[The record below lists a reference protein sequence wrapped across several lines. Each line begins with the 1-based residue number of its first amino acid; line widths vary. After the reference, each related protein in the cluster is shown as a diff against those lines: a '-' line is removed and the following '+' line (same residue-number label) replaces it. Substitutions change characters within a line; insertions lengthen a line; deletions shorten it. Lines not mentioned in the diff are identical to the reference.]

1 MKTILL
7 ATDFSKA
14 ANNACDYAAELAKY
28 FDAKLILVNAYNYP
42 FTQHESARSFNEF
55 AEKDR
60 EANKALADL
69 KEKIY
74 QKNSRIPH
82 VECYAHAGNAFD
94 VIQSAA
100 DKFNAELVVIG
111 ITGSAGKLKEHV
123 VGSTALA
130 IARNLDVNTIII
142 PEGVKYHR
150 IHKMS
155 FACDIEN
162 IEENDLLYVAKYFS
176 KIFDAALEIINVE
189 KFDVKP
195 QIYKYQPLSFLNK
208 TLETVDHNT
217 VIIENNDPATALENY
232 FRSHNTDILIVN
244 PKKHNVFYN
253 LFHTS
258 VTKKLVFHS
267 KQPLLIIH

>member
-7 ATDFSKA
+7 ATDFSKT
-14 ANNACDYAAELAKY
+14 ANNACDYAIELAKY
-28 FDAKLILVNAYNYP
+28 FDANLILVNAYNYT
-42 FTQHESARSFNEF
+42 FTQHESALSFNEF
-55 AEKDR
+55 VERDR

-69 KEKIY
+69 KEKIFK
-74 QKNSRIPH
+74 KNSRIPH
-82 VECYAHAGNAFD
+82 IECYAHAGNAFD

-130 IARNLDVNTIII
+130 VARNLDINTIII
-142 PEGVKYHR
+142 PEDVRYHR
-150 IHKMS
+150 IHKVS
-155 FACDIEN
+155 FACDLEN
-162 IEENDLLYVAKYFS
+162 IEEGDLVYAAKYFS
-176 KIFDAALEIINVE
+176 KIFDARLEIINVE
-189 KFDVKP
+189 KFDVKT
-195 QIYKYQPLSFLNK
+195 QIYKSQPLSFLNK
-208 TLETVDHNT
+208 NLETVDHNT
-217 VIIENNDPATALENY
+217 ITIENNDPATALENY
-232 FRSHNTDILIVN
+232 FRTHDTDILMVN

-253 LFHTS
+253 LFHS